1 MGWSAAAAIAATVIT
16 ATSSYIQSQAKNRQL
31 EYQSAVARANAQA
44 LRNQAEAERISGV
57 AQKEA
62 AELRRSELTKQYRS
76 QQGSNISLLSASGV
90 DVSSSSAQNLLTGNA
105 LSYASDV
112 GENAYQAE
120 LTQWESDY
128 KRKNLLWQADVQDSQ
143 ASYLSS
149 TVSGLGT
156 SLLTAGL
163 SGAGAGLGTYAAFGG
178 GFPFASKTGRSS
190 TSSRKPIAKDMLE
203 LAAEISG

>member
-16 ATSSYIQSQAKNRQL
+16 ATSSYIQSQAQNRQA
-31 EYQSAVARANAQA
+31 EYQSAVARANAEA
-44 LRNQAEAERISGV
+44 LRNQAEVERLSGI

-62 AELRRSELTKQYRS
+62 VELKRSELTKQYRS
-76 QQGSNISLLSASGV
+76 QQGSNISLLAASGV
-90 DVSSSSAQNLLTGNA
+90 DVGSSSAQDLLTGNA
-105 LSYASDV
+105 IAYASDV
-112 GENAYQAE
+112 GENAYQAQ

-128 KRKNLLWQADVQDSQ
+128 KRKNLLWQADVQDAQ

-163 SGAGAGLGTYAAFGG
+163 AGAGAGLGTYAAFGG
-178 GFPFASKTGRSS
+178 GNPFASTSGKLSNYGLRS
-190 TSSRKPIAKDMLE
+190 TAKDMLKV
-203 LAAEISG
+203 AGKIG

>member
-16 ATSSYIQSQAKNRQL
+16 ATSSYIQSQAQNRQA
-31 EYQSAVARANAQA
+31 EYQSAVARANAEA
-44 LRNQAEAERISGV
+44 LRNQAEAERLSGI
-57 AQKEA
+57 AQKESV
-62 AELRRSELTKQYRS
+62 ELRRSELTKQYRS
-76 QQGSNISLLSASGV
+76 QQGSNVSLLAASGV
-90 DVSSSSAQNLLTGNA
+90 DIGSSSAQNLLTGNA
-105 LSYASDV
+105 LSYSSDV
-112 GENAYQAE
+112 GENAYQAQ

-178 GFPFASKTGRSS
+178 GNPFASQSGRIS
-190 TSSRKPIAKDMLE
+190 TSGLKSTAKDMLKV
-203 LAAEISG
+203 AAKIG

>member
-1 MGWSAAAAIAATVIT
+1 MGWSAAAAIAATVIS
-16 ATSSYIQSQAKNRQL
+16 ATSSYIQSQAQNRQL

-44 LRNQAEAERISGV
+44 LRNQAEAERASGV

-76 QQGSNISLLSASGV
+76 QQGSNISLLAASGV

-128 KRKNLLWQADVQDSQ
+128 KRKNLLWQADVQNSQ
-143 ASYLSS
+143 SSYLSS

-163 SGAGAGLGTYAAFGG
+163 SGAGAGLSTYAAFGG
-178 GFPFASKTGRSS
+178 GFPSASKK
-190 TSSRKPIAKDMLE
+190 RK
-203 LAAEISG
+203 

>member
-16 ATSSYIQSQAKNRQL
+16 ATSSYIQSQAQNRQA
-31 EYQSAVARANAQA
+31 EYQSAVARANAEA
-44 LRNQAEAERISGV
+44 LRNQAEAERLSGI

-62 AELRRSELTKQYRS
+62 VELKRSELTKQYRS

-90 DVSSSSAQNLLTGNA
+90 DISSSSAQALLTGNA

-112 GENAYQAE
+112 GENAYQAQ

-128 KRKNLLWQADVQDSQ
+128 KRKNLLWQADVQDAQS
-143 ASYLSS
+143 SYLSS

-163 SGAGAGLGTYAAFGG
+163 AGVGAGLGTYAAFGG
-178 GFPFASKTGRSS
+178 GNPFASASGKISNSSLRS
-190 TSSRKPIAKDMLE
+190 TAKDMLKV
-203 LAAEISG
+203 AGKIG

>member
-16 ATSSYIQSQAKNRQL
+16 ATSSYIQSQAQNRQA
-31 EYQSAVARANAQA
+31 EYQSAVARANAEA
-44 LRNQAEAERISGV
+44 LRNQAEVERLSGI

-62 AELRRSELTKQYRS
+62 VELKRSELTKQYRS
-76 QQGSNISLLSASGV
+76 QQGSNISLLAASGV
-90 DVSSSSAQNLLTGNA
+90 DVGSSSAQDLLTGNA
-105 LSYASDV
+105 IAYASDV
-112 GENAYQAE
+112 GENAYQAQ

-128 KRKNLLWQADVQDSQ
+128 KRKNLLWQADVQDAQ

-178 GFPFASKTGRSS
+178 GNPFASTSGKLSNYGLRS
-190 TSSRKPIAKDMLE
+190 TAKDMLKV
-203 LAAEISG
+203 AGKIG